1 VTGRERIAGAAI
13 VIEGEALAD
22 CANGAVGPRLDVVA
36 IGEAMVEFNQSRS
49 GHPRTWLQGFGG
61 DTSNAVIAAARLGAR
76 GLRGPR
82 G

>member
-1 VTGRERIAGAAI
+1 LIDHERMAGAAK
-13 VIEGEALAD
+13 VADGEA
-22 CANGAVGPRLDVVA
+22 AVDRAAEPRLDVVA
-36 IGEAMVEFNQSRS
+36 IGEAMVEFNQSRAD
-49 GHPRTWLQGFGG
+49 HPRTWLQGFGG